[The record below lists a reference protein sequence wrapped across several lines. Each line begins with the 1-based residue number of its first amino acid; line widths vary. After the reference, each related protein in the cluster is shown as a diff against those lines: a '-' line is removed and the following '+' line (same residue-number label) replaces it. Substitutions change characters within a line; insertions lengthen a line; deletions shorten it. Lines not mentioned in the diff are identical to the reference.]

1 MIVKELK
8 SVELATDED
17 IHATKTVAEDSRL
30 LTASRS
36 NDSYLLTGSSSMG
49 KLREM
54 VQVTTC
60 SCMPANAS
68 FVRLTDRE
76 HSSCGQNCA
85 IKFTS

>member
-8 SVELATDED
+8 AMELATDED
-17 IHATKTVAEDSRL
+17 IHTTKTKAEDSRL
-30 LTASRS
+30 LTPSQS

-49 KLREM
+49 KLPEM

-68 FVRLTDRE
+68 FVRLTHRD